1 MIPGVMLD
9 RLTAADFAPHL
20 GADFRL
26 HADDTTVLEAELI
39 DVQEGAPT
47 VGTRTPFSLV
57 FRGPL
62 EPLLPQAIYRFEHD
76 TLDPFEVFI
85 VPIGPDEAG
94 MRYEVVF
101 T

>member
-1 MIPGVMLD
+1 MLE
-9 RLTAADFAPHL
+9 RLTADDFTPHL
-20 GADFRL
+20 GDRFRL
-26 HADDTTVLEAELI
+26 HTDEATVLEVDLI
-39 DVQEGAPT
+39 DVEEATATDRG
-47 VGTRTPFSLV
+47 RTPFSLV

>member
-1 MIPGVMLD
+1 MLE
-9 RLTAADFAPHL
+9 RLTADDFTPHL
-20 GADFRL
+20 GDRFRL
-26 HADDTTVLEAELI
+26 HADDATVLDAELI
-39 DVQEGAPT
+39 DVQEGVPT

-76 TLDPFEVFI
+76 ALEPLEVFI
-85 VPIGPDEAG
+85 VPIGPDEDG

-101 T
+101 A

>member
-1 MIPGVMLD
+1 MLE
-9 RLTAADFAPHL
+9 RLTAADFAPRL
-20 GADFRL
+20 GDRFRL
-26 HADDTTVLEAELI
+26 QAGEATTLEAELI
-39 DVQEGAPT
+39 EVEEAAPT
-47 VGTRTPFSLV
+47 DGGRTPFSLV

-62 EPLLPQAIYRFEHD
+62 EPLLPQSIYRFEHD
-76 TLDPFEVFI
+76 TLDPFDVFI